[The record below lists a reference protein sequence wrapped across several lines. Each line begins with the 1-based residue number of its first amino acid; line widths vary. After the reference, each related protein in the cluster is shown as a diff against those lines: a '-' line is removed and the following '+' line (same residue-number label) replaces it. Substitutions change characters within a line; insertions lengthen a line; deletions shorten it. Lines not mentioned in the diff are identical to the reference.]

1 MLDQLIESSSQSGRG
16 GKRGGFLLT
25 TFILVFA
32 ICFGGILWSLT
43 DQFNNYFRTGLSGDL
58 DLSNLVA
65 PVPVADEEP
74 PPKPEVKPEEQ
85 KKAPNADVRKE
96 VIQDVNES
104 PKVPDVISDK
114 KSDIPPRRPN
124 VQTIQGDNNLDSNNP
139 APTSYRGP
147 VSTDNKGVEGPGG
160 TPNAGGDGEDAPPPK
175 KETPKPTPTAPP
187 VPKIVSGGV
196 VNGKAVNLVKPPYP
210 PAARAVRAS
219 GTVNV
224 QVTIDE
230 NGSVI
235 SASAVSG
242 HPLLKQAAEQA
253 ARSSKF
259 SPTLLS
265 GQKVKVTGVIVYNF
279 TAQ

>member
-1 MLDQLIESSSQSGRG
+1 MLDNLVESSSHASENA
-16 GKRGGFLLT
+16 KRGGFLLT
-25 TFILVFA
+25 TLVVVFA
-32 ICFGGILWSLT
+32 LFFGGILWSLFAK
-43 DQFNNYFRTGLSGDL
+43 DFGIGGEDL
-58 DLSNLVA
+58 ELSNLVA
-65 PVPVADEEP
+65 PVPVADEP
-74 PPKPEVKPEEQ
+74 PPPEVKPKVEQ
-85 KKAPNADVRKE
+85 QKSAPDVDKRINPVQNENDAVQKIPDKPSAEKTNATQVRQGVKTIESDVDSNGKAP
-96 VIQDVNES
+96 
-104 PKVPDVISDK
+104 
-114 KSDIPPRRPN
+114 
-124 VQTIQGDNNLDSNNP
+124 
-139 APTSYRGP
+139 APIDYRGP
-147 VSTDNKGVEGPGG
+147 VNTDSKGIAGPGG
-160 TPNAGGDGEDAPPPK
+160 AGNEGGDADAPPPK

-210 PAARAVRAS
+210 PAARAVHAS

-235 SASAVSG
+235 AASAVSG

-253 ARSSKF
+253 ARASKF